1 MSAFDPKRT
10 LLPKSDRL
18 SKTGVVLNLTTE
30 GYVRRRDFI
39 TVIAGSAAALPLA
52 ARAQRSALPVIG
64 FVHSASPKDHAQHL
78 AAFLNGLAE
87 NGYVEGRNIVIEYR
101 WAEHQND
108 RLPALIADLVRR
120 RVAVIVATTTAAA
133 LAAKAATTTIPIV
146 FEIGS
151 DPAELGLL
159 GHDNITGVAQ
169 LDIVAAPV
177 RLQLLHQFVPTADVF
192 ALLVNPDSP
201 SLTEANTRAARAV
214 AKTLG
219 MKLHVLNAS
228 SDRDLEAAFARA
240 IELRVSG
247 LVIASDPFFVGRQ
260 EQLGALAFRHKV
272 PAIFATREFVAAGGL
287 IGYGGN
293 FFESYREAGVYAAR
307 ILKGENPH
315 DLPVQHGTKVE
326 LFVNRKSAKTL
337 GLKIPEAL
345 NVHPDEVVE

>member
-64 FVHSASPKDHAQHL
+64 FVHSASPKDQAQHL
-78 AAFLNGLAE
+78 GAFLNGLAE
-87 NGYVEGRNIVIEYR
+87 NGYVEGRNITIEYR

-151 DPAELGLL
+151 NPAELGLL
-159 GHDNITGVAQ
+159 GHENITGVAQ
-169 LDIVAAPV
+169 LDIAVAPF
-177 RLQLLHQFVPTADVF
+177 RLQLLYRLVPKLDVI
-192 ALLVNPDSP
+192 ALLVNP
-201 SLTEANTRAARAV
+201 ANPVLADITTKAIRTA
-214 AKTLG
+214 AKTFGL
-219 MKLHVLNAS
+219 KLHVLN
-228 SDRDLEAAFARA
+228 
-240 IELRVSG
+240 
-247 LVIASDPFFVGRQ
+247 
-260 EQLGALAFRHKV
+260 
-272 PAIFATREFVAAGGL
+272 
-287 IGYGGN
+287 
-293 FFESYREAGVYAAR
+293 
-307 ILKGENPH
+307 
-315 DLPVQHGTKVE
+315 
-326 LFVNRKSAKTL
+326 
-337 GLKIPEAL
+337 
-345 NVHPDEVVE
+345 